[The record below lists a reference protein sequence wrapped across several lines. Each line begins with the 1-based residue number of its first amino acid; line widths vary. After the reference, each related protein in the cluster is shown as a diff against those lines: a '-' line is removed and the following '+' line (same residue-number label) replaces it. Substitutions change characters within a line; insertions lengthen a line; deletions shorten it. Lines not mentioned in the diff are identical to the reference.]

1 MNFRSSIIKQ
11 NNMTK
16 LPKKLMTAAVV
27 ATICASGIYL
37 IAADHADAPAVTGK
51 TSDITDVY
59 AFQSPTNASNMVL
72 VVNIQGLM
80 APSATAAA
88 KFDPETMVEIN
99 IDNSSTK
106 DNVEDLVIQTTF
118 ENGKVQVYGP
128 AKPIQTG
135 LKSTLINSATK
146 VEGSI
151 TAYAA
156 SPSIANQNGMQV
168 FAGPRDDPFFF
179 DLTQYKKVIAGT
191 ATSFNNPGAD
201 TFAGTNVMSI
211 VIELPKT
218 LLGTGSINIWAT
230 SNRKM

>member
-1 MNFRSSIIKQ
+1 MN
-11 NNMTK
+11 K
-16 LPKKLMTAAVV
+16 LNPKKLMMAVVV
-27 ATICASGIYL
+27 ATICATGAYL

-59 AFQSPTNASNMVL
+59 AFQSPTTASNMVL
-72 VVNIQGLM
+72 VVNIQGLL

-99 IDNSSTK
+99 IDNSATA
-106 DNVEDLVIQTTF
+106 DNIEDLVIQTTF

-146 VEGSI
+146 VEGAI
-151 TAYAA
+151 TAYGAA
-156 SPSIANQNGMQV
+156 PSITEQSGMKI

-179 DLTQYKKVIAGT
+179 DLDQFKKILAAT
-191 ATSFNNPGAD
+191 ATGFNNPGTD

-211 VIELPKT
+211 VIELPKSV
-218 LLGTGSINIWAT
+218 LRTGSVNIWAT
-230 SNRKM
+230 TNRKM

>member
-1 MNFRSSIIKQ
+1 
-11 NNMTK
+11 MTK
-16 LPKKLMTAAVV
+16 LPKKLMMVAVV
-27 ATICASGIYL
+27 ATICATGAYL

-59 AFQSPTNASNMVL
+59 AFQSPTTASNMVL
-72 VVNIQGLM
+72 VVNIQGLL

-99 IDNSSTK
+99 IDNSATA
-106 DNVEDLVIQTTF
+106 DNIEDLVIQTTF

-146 VEGSI
+146 VEGAI
-151 TAYAA
+151 TAYGAA
-156 SPSIANQNGMQV
+156 PSITEQSGMKI

-179 DLTQYKKVIAGT
+179 DLGQFKKILATT
-191 ATSFNNPGAD
+191 ATGFNNPGTD

-211 VIELPKT
+211 VIELPKSV
-218 LLGTGSINIWAT
+218 LGTGSVNIWAT
-230 SNRKM
+230 TNRKM